1 MSDRKLE
8 LIDKNALLENIAYLM
23 PQENDGLHKMKKLY
37 SFIVNEIENQP
48 TIYVKEISDDK
59 NALEYKNAEED
70 DI

>member
-8 LIDKNALLENIAYLM
+8 LIDKNALLKNIAYLM
-23 PQENDGLHKMKKLY
+23 PQENDELLKMKKLY

-48 TIYVKEISDDK
+48 TIYLKGISDDK

-70 DI
+70 NI